1 MTGEGGGGRHPF
13 LDELATAWL
22 PHAHVRGP
30 VVVAVSGGG
39 DSVGLLR
46 GLFDMLLSRGES
58 PARRLVVAHA
68 RHDLRDEIEGDP
80 AGGDAAFVQQLAR
93 DLELPCVVKPLAVRQ
108 AVSGG
113 EGLEAAARRLRYD
126 FLRDT
131 AGECG
136 ARLVA
141 TAHTVDDQVETILH
155 RLLRGTGLEGLCGM
169 PQAREL
175 VEGIAV
181 VRPMLAIPAAT
192 VRGYLRDVGQIWRE
206 DASNADTRHARNLLR
221 HEILPRLEEGAY
233 PGVREAILRLSRQAA
248 TAAAGSAAV
257 VEAVLDELV
266 SDAGGGRVRVRA
278 ESLAGR
284 PRDFLAS
291 VAAGLW
297 RRTGWPRRDMAARHY
312 EAVGDLL
319 AVAAAHH
326 QAAHPETAHPEG
338 QQPDSRVREVL
349 RSGCALDLPGGLR
362 ATVEPGGVLH
372 VGPVDVSPRPGPWCR
387 R

>member
-1 MTGEGGGGRHPF
+1 MSREGGGGRHPF
-13 LDELATAWL
+13 LDQLATAWG
-22 PHAHVRGP
+22 PHAHVRGQ

-46 GLFDMLLSRGES
+46 GLCDVLLSRGES

-68 RHDLRDEIEGDP
+68 RHDLREEIEGDP

-113 EGLEAAARRLRYD
+113 EGLEAAARRLRYE

-131 AGECG
+131 AGKCG

-155 RLLRGTGLEGLCGM
+155 RLLRGTGLEGLGGM
-169 PQAREL
+169 PRARQL
-175 VEGIAV
+175 IEGIAV

-192 VRGYLRDVGQIWRE
+192 VRGYLRDVGQVWRE

-221 HEILPRLEEGAY
+221 HEILPRLEDGPY
-233 PGVREAILRLSRQAA
+233 PGVREAILRLSGQAA
-248 TAAAGSAAV
+248 AAASGTAGV
-257 VEAVLDELV
+257 VDALLDELV
-266 SDAGGGRVRVRA
+266 SDAGCGRVRVRA

-284 PRDFLAS
+284 PRDLLAS
-291 VAAGLW
+291 LVAGLW
-297 RRTGWPRRDMAARHY
+297 RRAGWPRRDMAARHY
-312 EAVGDLL
+312 EAVADLL
-319 AVAAAHH
+319 AVAAGH
-326 QAAHPETAHPEG
+326 QQAAHPEG
-338 QQPDSRVREVL
+338 QQSDSRVRDV
-349 RSGCALDLPGGLR
+349 RRAGSALDLPGGLR
-362 ATVEPGGVLH
+362 ATVEPGGVLQI
-372 VGPVDVSPRPGPWCR
+372 GPVDVSPLQGPGCR